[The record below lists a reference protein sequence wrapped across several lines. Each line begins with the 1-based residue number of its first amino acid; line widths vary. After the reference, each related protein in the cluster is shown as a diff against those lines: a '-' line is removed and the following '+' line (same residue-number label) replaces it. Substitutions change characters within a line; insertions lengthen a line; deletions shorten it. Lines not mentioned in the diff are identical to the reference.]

1 MIYSV
6 CVYVCMYLCVC
17 IYTYVCVCVYIY
29 IYINRWRRKRIKTLE
44 AQAAADLGLLG
55 TTQV

>member
-1 MIYSV
+1 M
-6 CVYVCMYLCVC
+6 CVCMHVF
-17 IYTYVCVCVYIY
+17 VCVYIY
-29 IYINRWRRKRIKTLE
+29 ICMCVCIYIHIYKQVAEERIKTLE